1 MPPKLYR
8 VANSPLY
15 LSYFPNLQQM
25 IFDYKSKASHWLWRM
40 LFPRPYFTIIWAIVT
55 KLIFKRLLLRNW
67 LVLNELIKCT
77 NMHKKSSIS
86 RIIDNSVKFNIY
98 SSEIFLL
105 GTETLKEYLIQKR
118 KWFSLIK
125 LIDYYL
131 KSYIWNRFFIAI
143 TINHHLNQIMSNFDS
158 QDSLYD
164 RKEV

>member
-1 MPPKLYR
+1 
-8 VANSPLY
+8 
-15 LSYFPNLQQM
+15 
-25 IFDYKSKASHWLWRM
+25 
-40 LFPRPYFTIIWAIVT
+40 
-55 KLIFKRLLLRNW
+55 
-67 LVLNELIKCT
+67 
-77 NMHKKSSIS
+77 MHKKSSIS

-164 RKEV
+164 RKEI